1 MCTYSLRHVSLSFG
15 NNLSQ
20 LCHPLMAVAKPSAG
34 VRITVDLMGLDKQ
47 VLHPTHPSCCHM
59 LCQPRS
65 MLLFAIPGGGGSV
78 KKVVV
83 CALLE
88 K

>member
-20 LCHPLMAVAKPSAG
+20 LCHPLMAVAKPNGG

-47 VLHPTHPSCCHM
+47 VLHPTHPSTTPHAAICCVNPGA
-59 LCQPRS
+59 CYF
-65 MLLFAIPGGGGSV
+65 LLFL
-78 KKVVV
+78 VVV
-83 CALLE
+83 VQL
-88 K
+88 KRW